1 MPTEKDFKR
10 LVRQRMAD
18 TGERY
23 TDARAALDTRPDPLD
38 PRIRWVEQLAE
49 VGRAPE
55 AFELLRALP
64 ERALRRVAVAGLAH
78 ESWRVRRA
86 CCRLLDDLTLTPES
100 SAALETCLDDPH
112 PRVRR
117 NALHTLSCDACKP
130 DGQCVDTQALFERA
144 ARDTNAGVRK
154 MVAGT
159 LEWKHDEPWA
169 EELMEHFAAT
179 DASAEIRRCAEKG
192 LARIERQRRTDAARR
207 ALPEE
212 LVRKT
217 ERHRGKWV
225 AIAGGT
231 IIGAEAYA
239 GALRRIIKGKGAT
252 DAELYWVSR
261 GPD

>member
-1 MPTEKDFKR
+1 MPTDKDFKR

-23 TDARAALDTRPDPLD
+23 TEARAALDTRPEPLD
-38 PRIRWVEQLAE
+38 PRIRWIEHLADVE
-49 VGRAPE
+49 RAAE
-55 AFELLRALP
+55 AFDLLEALP
-64 ERALRRVAVAGLAH
+64 ESTLRRLALAGLDH

-100 SAALETCLDDPH
+100 IAALESCLDDPH

-117 NALHTLSCDACKP
+117 NALHTLSCDRCKP
-130 DGQCVDTQALFERA
+130 DGQCLDIRALFERA

-159 LEWKHDEPWA
+159 FEWKHDEPWA
-169 EELMEHFAAT
+169 EALMQHFVAT
-179 DASAEIRRCAEKG
+179 DPSNEIRRSAEKG
-192 LARIERQRRTDAARR
+192 LARIERQRRTDAERR
-207 ALPEE
+207 ALPAD

-252 DAELYWVSR
+252 DAKLYWVS
-261 GPD
+261 PEAD